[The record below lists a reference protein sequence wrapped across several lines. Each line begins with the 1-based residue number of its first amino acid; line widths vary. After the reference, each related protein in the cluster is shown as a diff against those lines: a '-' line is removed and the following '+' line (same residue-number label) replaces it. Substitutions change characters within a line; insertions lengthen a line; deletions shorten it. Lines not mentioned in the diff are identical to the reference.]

1 MTDNRIVLDAN
12 ILIRAVLGKQVKEL
26 LLTYQRK
33 VGFFTP
39 DVCMKDAQKYLPV
52 LFEKR
57 GLSPHAA
64 LEVLSKLECLLN
76 IVGDDV
82 YIVHEKDAKRRIT
95 TRDAADWPVLA
106 TAMAL
111 NCSIWTEDK
120 DFFGTGVPVWT
131 TDKVP
136 IFLESFY

>member
-26 LLTYQRK
+26 LLIYQRK

-39 DVCMKDAQKYLPV
+39 DVCMNDAQKYLPL

-57 GLSPHAA
+57 GLSPEPA
-64 LEVLSKLECLLN
+64 LDVLSKLECLLN
-76 IVGDDV
+76 VVSDDV
-82 YIVHEKDAKRRIT
+82 YIAYEKDAKRRIT
-95 TRDAADWPVLA
+95 KRDAADWPILA
-106 TAMAL
+106 TAMAF

-120 DFFGTGVPVWT
+120 DFFGTGIPVWT